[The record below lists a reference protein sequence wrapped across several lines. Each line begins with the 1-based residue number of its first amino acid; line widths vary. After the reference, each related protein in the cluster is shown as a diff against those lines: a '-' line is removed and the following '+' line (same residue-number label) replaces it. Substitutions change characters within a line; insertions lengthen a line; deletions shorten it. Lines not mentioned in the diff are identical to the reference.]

1 MTQGEKRP
9 YSHGFLARSHETA
22 SDEVD
27 DDDVVGVDG
36 VPETERVGD
45 DGCGSEISLRY
56 ISINQH
62 VFSLR

>member
-1 MTQGEKRP
+1 MPEREKRP
-9 YSHGFLARSHETA
+9 YGHGFLARSHETA

-45 DGCGSEISLRY
+45 DGCGSEIS
-56 ISINQH
+56 S
-62 VFSLR
+62 